1 MPYVKSYWGAVQKG
15 QVFTA
20 SVTGGTTTVGT
31 ATTYTGLA
39 LTNPV
44 GSGVKL
50 AITHVGLGFLVAW
63 PAAATV
69 GIMTGKNASAVTQ
82 TTPVTPTGNRVN
94 ATALTNTGLAASAVT
109 FPASPT
115 LAIVLGAGLT
125 GAITSF
131 TQPGRVYPAGR
142 DPRPRPRQLRRHLH
156 LHRIG
161 NGRARGLAHVGGSQ
175 RILTRSLD

>member
-1 MPYVKSYWGAVQKG
+1 MPYVNSYWGAVQKG

-31 ATTYTGLA
+31 AATYTGLA

-94 ATALTNTGLAASAVT
+94 ATALTNKGLAASAVT

-131 TQPGRVYPAGR
+131 TYSLGGFIPLDEILVLDPGSYAAIYTSTVSGTGA
-142 DPRPRPRQLRRHLH
+142 
-156 LHRIG
+156 
-161 NGRARGLAHVGGSQ
+161 LAAS
-175 RILTRSLD
+175 LTWEEVSGF